1 MTAQPSSSSG
11 GLFRKLDCLM
21 LPVDDLDAALAFYR
35 DRLGHRLVWR
45 TESEAGLQMPET
57 GTELVLQT
65 LRAGLEVDLLV
76 ASADEA
82 AQTFVNAGGRV
93 AFGPF
98 DIRIGRAVV
107 VEDPWGNR
115 LVLLDNS
122 KGSLRTDADGN
133 VIDSP

>member
-1 MTAQPSSSSG
+1 
-11 GLFRKLDCLM
+11 M
-21 LPVDDLDAALAFYR
+21 LHVNDLDAALAFYR

-45 TESEAGLQMPET
+45 SESEAGLQMPET
-57 GTELVLQT
+57 GAEIVLQT
-65 LRAGLEVDLLV
+65 MRAGLEVDLVV

-93 AFGPF
+93 VFGPF

-122 KGSLRTDADGN
+122 KGSLLTDADGN
-133 VIDSP
+133 VIGNQ